1 VPGRVCRPKKKWL
14 EWTSLETSED
24 EEYCPKNHAY
34 FGVKGQRFD
43 KSPMLQVNIAEQF
56 VSLLSGLLINLAKG
70 NCLMLLG
77 ADVGGTTGVRRYG
90 AGEGRSISKFRLA
103 IPLEA

>member
-1 VPGRVCRPKKKWL
+1 MPGRVCRPKKKRL
-14 EWTSLETSED
+14 EWTSLETSEV

-77 ADVGGTTGVRRYG
+77 G
-90 AGEGRSISKFRLA
+90 
-103 IPLEA
+103 